1 VSFISSSF
9 FEFRNRNKLLLSQT
23 QSLKGYANKYTIDYM
38 KAKEARFLSFVA
50 QEDLSVLPEAI
61 IIASRHG
68 LVLGRVF
75 TYSPGTTLVEFVG
88 ISGKNYDSFVSEA
101 NTVID
106 IRAASNNDIRDA
118 ITTAPLP
125 NIPEGC
131 TLALLKPHILRLH
144 KAGEV
149 LGAIQSR
156 GFTIRALFAFHITT
170 NMAEEFFDAYRGIF
184 CDYAAMIENLC
195 SGPVLAVAISHRSSY
210 DTVSDFREFAGPT
223 NPKLAKVLRPESLRA
238 RFGSGMLDNVLHC
251 TDLPED
257 GEMECRY
264 FFETLASIK

>member
-1 VSFISSSF
+1 
-9 FEFRNRNKLLLSQT
+9 
-23 QSLKGYANKYTIDYM
+23 M
-38 KAKEARFLSFVA
+38 KTKEARFISFVSMG
-50 QEDLSVLPEAI
+50 DLSILPETI
-61 IIASRHG
+61 VIASRHG

-88 ISGKNYDSFVSEA
+88 ISGKNYDVFVLEA
-101 NTVID
+101 SRVLD
-106 IRAASNNDIRDA
+106 IRAASNAEIRDA
-118 ITTAPLP
+118 ITTAPLA

-131 TLALLKPHILRLH
+131 TLALLKPHILRSH

-149 LGAIQSR
+149 LGAIQSQ
-156 GFTIRALFAFHITT
+156 GFAIQALFAFHVTPR
-170 NMAEEFFDAYRGIF
+170 MAEEFFDSYRGIF
-184 CDYAAMIENLC
+184 SDYAAMIDNLC
-195 SGPVLAVAISHRSSY
+195 SGPVLAIAVSHPSSY

-238 RFGSGMLDNVLHC
+238 RFGSGILDNVLHC

-264 FFETLASIK
+264 LFETLASIK